1 MPRLTHQGKVT
12 SLRVHRVLGF
22 GPPSDH
28 ISVHAVVRL
37 NSQPNRFMGFRLQ
50 EDQDRVVHEGWLDM
64 LRDAFNLN
72 HTVLVES
79 DFDTQAGN
87 NGVIRMVTLT
97 KP

>member
-1 MPRLTHQGKVT
+1 MPRLSHQGKVT
-12 SLRVHRVLGF
+12 FLRVHRVLGF

-37 NSQPNRFMGFRLQ
+37 SSQPNRFMGFRLQ
-50 EDQDRVVHEGWLDM
+50 EDADRVVHEGWLDM
-64 LRDAFNLN
+64 LRDAFNHD
-72 HTVLVES
+72 HTVIVES

-87 NGVIRMVTLT
+87 NGVIRTVVLT

>member
-1 MPRLTHQGKVT
+1 MPRLSHQGKVT
-12 SLRVHRVLGF
+12 FLRVHRVLGF

-28 ISVHAVVRL
+28 ISVHAVIRL
-37 NSQPNRFMGFRLQ
+37 STQPNRFMGFRLQ
-50 EDQDRVVHEGWLDM
+50 QDADRVVHEGWLDM

-72 HTVLVES
+72 HTVIVES

-87 NGVIRMVTLT
+87 NGVIRTVVLQ

>member
-12 SLRVHRVLGF
+12 SLRVHRALGF

-37 NSQPNRFMGFRLQ
+37 SSQPNRFMGFRLQ
-50 EDQDRVVHEGWLDM
+50 QDAGRVVHDGWLDM

-72 HTVLVES
+72 HTVLVKS
-79 DFDTQAGN
+79 DFDTQAGT
-87 NGVIRMVTLT
+87 NGVIRTVTLT